1 MKGMIIEP
9 LKPIITGDHPNIVVH
24 LTSEF
29 GKPLPNQPII
39 ILVDGKR
46 KGDGKT
52 DSNGIAAITLKYK
65 FPAGTYQIS
74 ALYPGVVSLELPRA
88 TAETDMVVEAA
99 KLEIHTI
106 PPTPGVVF
114 VLDGQTYTTDENGVT
129 NVQVDLS
136 GMYTLEMLPIDED
149 SLPPNVRMEFG
160 RWNDNVFTQ
169 KREVHLPRK
178 DRLEAGLTVNYQINQ
193 EFYDLLGEKVD
204 PARVSR

>member
-1 MKGMIIEP
+1 MMIFFKRVLMILVVVMMVLLEPASAVRASGLNLPKRQDKLTHLIIEP

-74 ALYPGVVSLELPRA
+74 ALYPGVISIGLPSA
-88 TAETDMVVEAA
+88 TARTDMVVEVA
-99 KLEIHTI
+99 KLGIYTI
-106 PPTPGVVF
+106 PPTPGVVLYST
-114 VLDGQTYTTDENGVT
+114 VKPTR
-129 NVQVDLS
+129 
-136 GMYTLEMLPIDED
+136 
-149 SLPPNVRMEFG
+149 RMKTE
-160 RWNDNVFTQ
+160 
-169 KREVHLPRK
+169 
-178 DRLEAGLTVNYQINQ
+178 
-193 EFYDLLGEKVD
+193 
-204 PARVSR
+204 